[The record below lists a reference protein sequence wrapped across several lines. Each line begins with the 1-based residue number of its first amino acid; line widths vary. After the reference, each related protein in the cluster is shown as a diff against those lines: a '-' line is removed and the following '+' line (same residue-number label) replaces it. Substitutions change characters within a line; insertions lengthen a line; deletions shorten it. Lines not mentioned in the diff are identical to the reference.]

1 MLWQDAASCEHSYSK
16 REPVELCGGV
26 LPRHVLVKSMLM
38 LMPIG
43 CAMTIANYE
52 YHRQR

>member
-1 MLWQDAASCEHSYSK
+1 VEDIASCEHSYSK
-16 REPVELCGGV
+16 RKPVELSG
-26 LPRHVLVKSMLM
+26 HVLVKSMLM